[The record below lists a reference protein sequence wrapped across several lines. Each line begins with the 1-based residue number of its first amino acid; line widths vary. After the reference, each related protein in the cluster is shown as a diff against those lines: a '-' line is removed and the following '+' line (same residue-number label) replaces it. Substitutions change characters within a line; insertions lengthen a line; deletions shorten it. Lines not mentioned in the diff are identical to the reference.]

1 MATKPHP
8 LTALSAR
15 VELAARARKAFRE
28 NLMLALDTLR
38 THKFRSFLTV
48 LGVLIGTMTV
58 IAVASIIAGLDRQ
71 VVEIAE
77 QFGTRTVWVY
87 KLQFS
92 VGHRMTREE
101 RLRKPL
107 TFEDSVA
114 IREQCTS
121 VEEVSAVLFKE
132 MGEFGLPPT
141 SVKYQGREMVDAQF
155 MGATPEHIRLV
166 NASIADG
173 RFFTQ
178 TDNIHRR
185 DVAVIGEALSQRLFP
200 NEDPIGK
207 TILVDGH
214 GVEVIGVF
222 TKFKE
227 FLGDN
232 SDDKNIMVP
241 YLTFKK
247 FQPNSKENF
256 ITVLASPG
264 RVGDAM
270 EEMRGLLRRRR
281 NVKIDEPD
289 SFGFGTAE
297 MLVRQ
302 FRDIMSTVV
311 LVTVVISSVGLL
323 VGGIGVMNI
332 MLVSVTERTREIGVR
347 KAIGARRSDITWQF
361 LLEAMTLTGLGG
373 VLGIVAGVTISLLVR
388 RFVPS
393 LPSSVP
399 LWSIGAGFAVAVS
412 VGLFFGIWPALKAS
426 RLDPIVALR
435 YE

>member
-1 MATKPHP
+1 MDVP
-8 LTALSAR
+8 R
-15 VELAARARKAFRE
+15 QQFRE
-28 NLMLALDTLR
+28 NLLLALDTLR
-38 THKFRSFLTV
+38 THKFRSLLTI

-77 QFGTRTVWVY
+77 QFGTRNIWVY
-87 KLQFS
+87 KMQFA

-107 TFEDSVA
+107 TFDDAMA
-114 IREQCTS
+114 IREQCPS
-121 VEEVSAVLFKE
+121 VEEISVVLFKD
-132 MGEFGLPPT
+132 MGEFGPPPT
-141 SVKYQGREMVDAQF
+141 TVKYQGREMLDAQF
-155 MGATPEHIRLV
+155 MGATPEHIRLI

-178 TDNIHRR
+178 TDNLHRR
-185 DVAVIGEALSQRLFP
+185 DVAVIGEAVSQRFFA

-214 GVEVIGVF
+214 AVQVIGVF

-227 FLGDN
+227 FLGD
-232 SDDKNIMVP
+232 SQDDRTVMIP
-241 YLTFKK
+241 YLTFNK
-247 FQPNSKENF
+247 FQPMAKENF
-256 ITVLASPG
+256 ITALAYPN

-270 EEMRGLLRRRR
+270 DEMRGLLRRRR
-281 NVKIDEPD
+281 HVKLEEPD

-297 MLVRQ
+297 LLVRQ
-302 FRDIMSTVV
+302 FREIMSTVV

-373 VLGIVAGVTISLLVR
+373 LLGISAGVTISYLVR
-388 RFVPS
+388 TFVPS